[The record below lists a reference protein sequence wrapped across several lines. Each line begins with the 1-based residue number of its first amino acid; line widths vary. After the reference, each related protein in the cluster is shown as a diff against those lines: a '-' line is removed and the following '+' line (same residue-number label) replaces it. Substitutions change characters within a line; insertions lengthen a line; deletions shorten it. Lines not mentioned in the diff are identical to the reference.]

1 MPLKTDTLR
10 YAVRFNV
17 LGKYFGQLCLVLSVF
32 TVVPLLVSL
41 FAGESRFTIRY
52 FVMALVLA
60 GTGAIL
66 SKLQAPSR
74 IQTNEAMV
82 LVASAFLATPLL
94 STYPF
99 MGSGLTFEEALFEA
113 ISGGTTTG
121 LTTLASL
128 ERQSSTFLFSRA
140 WIQWYGGLGIIVLS
154 LAIIIPPGSAARQLA
169 ATGNVEDD
177 LLGGIRTHASR
188 VFVLYLAITLLG
200 IAGLWVVG
208 TPAFSALLYSLAAVS
223 TGGFAP
229 ADDSLASLKGWPARS
244 IVIALSVCGALPLML
259 AHGALSRT
267 RTSPISRVQLY
278 ALGASGAMVWIILF
292 LVLTG
297 SHQPRDAYA
306 YLETLLLAYSAQTTA
321 GFSPMNV
328 EELADAAKL
337 VLILSMA
344 LGGCTGSTAGGIK
357 LLRAL
362 IVVRFFHV
370 LVRQACLP
378 RQAVSEVRL
387 GGRRIEPSE
396 IREALTMV
404 VLFVGVIGLSWFPF
418 VAMGYDPIDSL
429 FEVTSATGTVG
440 LSTGI
445 TDSELPRALKGVLCA
460 DMLLGRLE
468 IVAWLVFLYPGT
480 WLGRRLEES

>member
-1 MPLKTDTLR
+1 MPLKADTLR

-17 LGKYFGQLCLVLSVF
+17 LGKYFGQLCFVLSAF
-32 TVVPLLVSL
+32 TVAPLLVSL
-41 FAGESRFTIRY
+41 FAGERHFTFRY
-52 FVMALVLA
+52 LVMALVLVGA
-60 GTGAIL
+60 GTLL
-66 SKLQAPSR
+66 SRLRAPSR

-82 LVASAFLATPLL
+82 LVASAFLAMPLL

-121 LTTLASL
+121 LTTLTSL

-188 VFVLYLAITLLG
+188 VFLLYLSITLVG

-208 TPAFSALLYSLAAVS
+208 MPAFSALLYSLAAVS

-259 AHGALSRT
+259 AHGALSGT
-267 RTSPISRVQLY
+267 RTSPVSRVQLY
-278 ALGASGAMVWIILF
+278 ALGASGTIVAMV
-292 LVLTG
+292 LVLLLMG
-297 SHQPRDAYA
+297 SHQRTGADAHVNI
-306 YLETLLLAYSAQTTA
+306 LLLAFSAQTTA
-321 GFSPMNV
+321 GFSPVNV
-328 EELADAAKL
+328 EELADAVKL
-337 VLILSMA
+337 VLIVSMA

-357 LLRAL
+357 LFRAL
-362 IVVRFFHV
+362 IVIRFV
-370 LVRQACLP
+370 QTLVKQACLP
-378 RQAVSEVRL
+378 RRAVSEVRL

-404 VLFVGVIGLSWFPF
+404 VLFIVVIGLSWFPF
-418 VAMGYDPIDSL
+418 VAMGYDPLDSL

-445 TDSELPRALKGVLCA
+445 TDSELPGALKSVLCA

-480 WLGRRLEES
+480 WLGRRLEEP